1 MSAMADQAR
10 ETAPI
15 KFADR
20 EMLMYRPTDGQL
32 LIVVQVT
39 DLLDE
44 ESTQQQIDLVTNF
57 GVVIRT
63 LFVDDKDRQA
73 VHRGLAS
80 GKYELE
86 DYMEL
91 AKSLLLEWAP
101 DQIGNRETRRAAAK
115 KAAPAKRAARRAP
128 ARR

>member
-1 MSAMADQAR
+1 MTGMADQAR

-15 KFADR
+15 RFADR
-20 EMLMYRPTDGQL
+20 EMMMYRPTEGQL
-32 LIVVQVT
+32 LVVLQVM
-39 DLLDE
+39 DLADE
-44 ESTQQQIDLVTNF
+44 EVMQRQLELVTNF

-63 LFVDDKDRQA
+63 LFLDEKDRQA

-91 AKSLLLEWAP
+91 AKNLLVEWAP
-101 DQIGNRETRRAAAK
+101 DQLGNRETRRAAK
-115 KAAPAKRAARRAP
+115 KAAPAKRAARQAP
-128 ARR
+128 RR